1 MSAKSLSGKGKK
13 AWDRLEAIDE
23 QVKGV
28 LSRLQEA
35 QTTLSRITSEVKG
48 DKENEAREKVAELEN
63 KQDNTIRK
71 SRSAI
76 KGMPTRIEFSS
87 YGLHFYIDFT
97 VTASDRESLVNIEGC
112 IVYGVTR
119 PLCFAECIL
128 PEGRTKEWAGC
139 DRITRCDRFEDKPLV
154 QFSVNRDGIIRSSDG
169 LDDQWRILDTAGK
182 DDATVS
188 VNNEAENEMIVQD
201 LHYRALDHIW
211 KDALDWTNENVL
223 P

>member
-13 AWDRLEAIDE
+13 AWDRLEVIDE

-48 DKENEAREKVAELEN
+48 DKEKEAREKGTELKN
-63 KQDNTIRK
+63 KQDNTIPK
-71 SRSAI
+71 SRSAVE
-76 KGMPTRIEFSS
+76 GMPTRIEFPS

-112 IVYGVTR
+112 IVYGITR

-128 PEGRTKEWAGC
+128 PEGRPKWAGC
-139 DRITRCDRFEDKPLV
+139 DRISRCDRFEDKPLV
-154 QFSVNRDGIIRSSDG
+154 QFSVNRDGIIRSSDD

-182 DDATVS
+182 DDATAR
-188 VNNEAENEMIVQD
+188 AENETENEKSVQD
-201 LHYRALDHIW
+201 LHYRTLDHIW
-211 KDALDWTNENVL
+211 KDALDWTNENIL